1 MKANVTI
8 YGKALEPIDKIVD
21 RLADI
26 FDLEEVEIRGG
37 FVESMYSPGE
47 DIYCSIDIESQ
58 SAEKRLAFERFEEL
72 CRKNNALNFCTRRR
86 KREQVII
93 DIFKF
98 N

>member
-8 YGKALEPIDKIVD
+8 YGKALEPIDKFVD

-26 FDLEEVEIRGG
+26 FDIDEVEISGG
-37 FVESMYSPGE
+37 FIKSVYGPGE

-58 SAEKRLAFERFEEL
+58 DAEKALAFKKFTEL
-72 CRKNNALNFCTRRR
+72 CRKNNALNFRTR
-86 KREQVII
+86 KRTPVII